1 LFTNFHFGLIWG
13 KIEHNMKFSSKKSK
27 LLIGVLVLILVI
39 FLLNIFQKNVRSFF
53 YSVSAPIQKV
63 LWGVGD
69 RVADF
74 FGAIIKINSLK
85 NELDEEKLENQEL
98 LSQIVTLR
106 ELKKENKVL
115 REALEIELQKEF
127 KLAFAQIIGKDI
139 SQDSILIDKGSEDGI
154 SENMP
159 VITQQ
164 KALVGKISEVY
175 KNLSKVM
182 LISDKKSSFDAK
194 ISVSD
199 EEEKDIP
206 GVVKGK
212 GNFKIMFDLV
222 PREEEVSRGEIVST
236 TALGGVFPKGLLV
249 GQVKEAKKTDVEPF
263 QEIEIESAFDIKNME
278 TIFVITEF

>member
-1 LFTNFHFGLIWG
+1 
-13 KIEHNMKFSSKKSK
+13 MKFSSKKSK

>member
-1 LFTNFHFGLIWG
+1 MFTNFHFGLIWG